1 MLRAL
6 FKIIGFTILALL
18 LIFILYFHLSNSQ
31 TLKINFV
38 LAQVETNVTS
48 IILISLILGYFL
60 ANLNRLVNLFSRLFH
75 KNKGNQVLEMEKIE
89 DFRKLFVESHDN
101 KKLQSTKNNISP

>member
-31 TLKINFV
+31 TLKIDFV

-48 IILISLILGYFL
+48 VILISLILGYFL
-60 ANLNRLVNLFSRLFH
+60 ANLNRLVNSFRGLFRR
-75 KNKGNQVLEMEKIE
+75 NKRNQVLEMEKIE
-89 DFRKLFVESHDN
+89 DFRKVFVESHDN
-101 KKLQSTKNNISP
+101 KNFQSTKNNISP

>member
-60 ANLNRLVNLFSRLFH
+60 ANLNRLVNLFSRLFY

-89 DFRKLFVESHDN
+89 NFRKLFVESHDN